1 MLLAS
6 GLLRKHMPALEKQQV
21 ISFLKILQIPTD
33 LTPEE
38 IKKSLLEAGWNEQDA
53 IEAVT
58 VLHPQKVQQKPD
70 GGVVETSVAPGR
82 SKEASTA
89 PQSQIVAQKYVQN
102 QAATKPERVDAPPP
116 TPTAEAQT
124 QQEEAEAVRV
134 AQTIEQERSKRLQDV
149 DQQVE
154 RPHTDAPW
162 LEHQVDIYDVTPEER
177 EEMIRTVYR
186 TNERLSP
193 QTIHALL
200 GIDVDL
206 SEFEH
211 DYRQRKQSDTLSGS
225 QILVIV
231 GLSLVLA
238 GIGFFFGMYYF
249 EVGPF
254 HPSLSM

>member
-1 MLLAS
+1 MILAS
-6 GLLRKHMPALEKQQV
+6 GLLHKTMPSLEKQQV

-58 VLHPQKVQQKPD
+58 VLHPQKVQKTSD
-70 GGVVETSVAPGR
+70 ESLADSSSSSRSTETL
-82 SKEASTA
+82 TA

-102 QAATKPERVDAPPP
+102 QAATKPERVDAPRPI
-116 TPTAEAQT
+116 EAQT

-211 DYRQRKQSDTLSGS
+211 DYRQRKQSDALSGS
-225 QILVIV
+225 QILLIL